1 MNLFA
6 QTEISSKT
14 LSYLLQWM
22 RTLKKLDI
30 SHTKADLQVFQVLGK
45 HCRQLECLYAES
57 CGGVYDECLDLVC
70 SKLADT
76 IVEISMDN
84 VRLTKECC
92 VRALLTCKRL
102 RHFYVNGLV
111 DILAE
116 LDALETATDESSSS
130 TLSFSLAKCFIDS
143 DILLNANKMEALVR
157 SAPGLRHLN
166 INCIGPNSCLAYLS
180 HFRALAHLVLANTAS
195 LISFKFGG
203 EFLTALR
210 DSPLGRQLKKLHL
223 IHIVD
228 VNLRSIAKHCPN
240 LVKLNVEFLGYYEP
254 AQDTSLTDQD
264 NLLTIRYYLIAI
276 NSNFFVFIIIIWEFG
291 GRKDLLSSCRFRT

>member
-1 MNLFA
+1 MKNLVELNLFA

-45 HCRQLECLYAES
+45 HCRRLECLYAES
-57 CGGVYDECLDLVC
+57 CAGVYDECLDLVC

-84 VRLTKECC
+84 VRVTKECC

-111 DILAE
+111 DIFAE
-116 LDALETATDESSSS
+116 LDALETATTTTTTTTTSDESSS

-180 HFRALAHLVLANTAS
+180 QFRALAHLMLANTAS

-210 DSPLGRQLKKLHL
+210 DSSLGRQLKKLHL

-254 AQDTSLTDQD
+254 AQDTSLTDKD
-264 NLLTIRYYLIAI
+264 NLLTIKYYF
-276 NSNFFVFIIIIWEFG
+276 NFDNNQYFS
-291 GRKDLLSSCRFRT
+291 L